1 MSYLRD
7 LYRPSLGLL
16 TDFYQ
21 LTMAYGYWKAGVAD
35 RDAIFHLYFRKNP
48 FDGGYTLAAGLDP
61 AIDLVTGL
69 GFDETDLAYLEGL
82 RTEKDDPLFESGFLD
97 YLGAMKPSCD
107 VEAIPEGRVVFAP
120 EPLLRITGPIAQ
132 CQLLET
138 PLLNT
143 VNYQTLIATK
153 AARIRQ
159 ACGNDPLIEF
169 GLRRA
174 QGVDGSLSA
183 TRAAYIGGADA
194 TSNVLGGRLFDIP
207 VRGTHAHS
215 WVMFFDS
222 EREAFL
228 QFARTMPD
236 NCIFLVDT
244 FDTLEGVRN
253 AIEIGLGL
261 QSQGHRLMGIR
272 LDSGDLAYLSVEARR
287 MLDKAGLNET
297 SILASNDLDEHL
309 ITSLKQQDSAVGA
322 WGVGTRLVTG
332 FDQPSLGG
340 IYKLSAV
347 RDEEGQ
353 WSHRLKLSEQTLKV
367 SYPGRLQVRRFTRD
381 EKPIGDMIYETE
393 MGPEQPPMIVDPKD
407 PIRSKA
413 IPPMADAE
421 ELLIPVVQQGQRVY
435 EAPSLATTR
444 RRALVELGAFHP
456 TIRRLD
462 NPHEYP
468 VGLDPKLNRRRTELI
483 LEARG
488 KLRGDSVP

>member
-21 LTMAYGYWKAGVAD
+21 LTMAYGYWKAGVHE
-35 RDAIFHLYFRKNP
+35 REAIFHLYFRQNP
-48 FDGGYTLAAGLDP
+48 FEGGYALSAGLDP

-69 GFDETDLAYLEGL
+69 GFEAEDLSYLESL
-82 RTEKDDPLFESGFLD
+82 KLFEPAFLD
-97 YLGAMKPSCD
+97 YLGTMRSRCD
-107 VEAIPEGRVVFAP
+107 VDAIPEGRVVFAP

-143 VNYQTLIATK
+143 INYQTLIASK

-159 ACGNDPLIEF
+159 ACGNDQLIEF

-183 TRAAYIGGADA
+183 SRAAFIGGADA
-194 TSNVLGGRLFDIP
+194 TSNVLAGKIFDIP
-207 VRGTHAHS
+207 VRGSLAHS

-222 EREAFL
+222 EREAFV
-228 QFARTMPD
+228 QYARAMPD

-244 FDTLEGVRN
+244 FDTIEGVRN

-261 QSQGHRLMGIR
+261 KSQGHELTGIR
-272 LDSGDLAYLSVEARR
+272 LDSGDLAYLSIEARK
-287 MLDKAGLNET
+287 MLDAAGLKET
-297 SILASNDLDEHL
+297 VILASNDLDEHL
-309 ITSLKQQDSAVGA
+309 ITSLKQQDSKVGA

-332 FDQPSLGG
+332 YDQPTLGG
-340 IYKLSAV
+340 IYKLSAI
-347 RDEEGQ
+347 RDEDGS
-353 WSHRLKLSEQTLKV
+353 WSHRLKLSEQTFKV
-367 SYPGRLQVRRFTRD
+367 SYPGRLQVHRFTRD
-381 EKPIGDMIYETE
+381 GEPIGDMIYETE
-393 MGPEQPPMIVDPKD
+393 MGAEQPPMIVDPKD

-413 IPPMADAE
+413 IPATAEAE
-421 ELLIPVVQQGQRVY
+421 ELLVPVVRNGKRTY
-435 EAPSLATTR
+435 EPPALATVR
-444 RRALVELGAFHP
+444 KRALVELGNFHP

-468 VGLDPKLNRRRTELI
+468 VGLDARLHRRRTELI

-488 KLRGDSVP
+488 KLRGDAVP